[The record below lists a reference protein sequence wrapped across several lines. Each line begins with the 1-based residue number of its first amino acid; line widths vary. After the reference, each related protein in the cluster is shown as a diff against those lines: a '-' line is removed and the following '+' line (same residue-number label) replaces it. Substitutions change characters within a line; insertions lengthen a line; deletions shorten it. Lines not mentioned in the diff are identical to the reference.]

1 MQHQASIKLLSL
13 AMVAVMAMTCFI
25 VMTSDDE
32 SDAVTDLGSW
42 RPTDDPDR
50 SSPDAAYSSIANN
63 VDKIY
68 NSGARTLYLLQGGN
82 VSLSE
87 WGETKTFYIGSIPG
101 GAGFVRTDNG
111 DGTSIVHAE
120 NIQKLGSL
128 RFLLSEDKDG
138 QVNDWW
144 LEIIVVADT
153 TPVTSVSISGSTS
166 GEVGD
171 SITLTASTSPS
182 SADNRH
188 VTWSITSG
196 SSYASIRSQTDTTT
210 GGRCVIDLD
219 RAGTVTVRA
228 TADDGS
234 GEYDTHRI
242 TITEP
247 EVLVTSVSISGST
260 SVNIGS
266 SITLRAT
273 TSPSDAD
280 DRHVNWSITS
290 GSNRVSYTVSDTSTG
305 GTITLTGLSA
315 GSVTVRATAAD
326 GSGEYDTHTVTVVQP
341 VVNITTSQ
349 GDVTII
355 AGQEFSLNVSTNVSG
370 CTIGVSG
377 ADWLSVSGSTV
388 SGTPNSSGEFDITI
402 TASRSGYTSDSIS
415 FTITVVSALGFTNEP
430 SNGVTVYVVS

>member
-1 MQHQASIKLLSL
+1 MQHQTHIKLLSIIM
-13 AMVAVMAMTCFI
+13 ATVMAITCAA
-25 VMTSDDE
+25 VLVTDNE
-32 SDAVTDLGSW
+32 SEAVTDLGSFSGG
-42 RPTDDPDR
+42 TNNN
-50 SSPDAAYSSIANN
+50 SSSSAAYSQVSAEATQLRSSGTIYVIEGSYIMIHTLGVSPDNYEPANTN
-63 VDKIY
+63 Y
-68 NSGARTLYLLQGGN
+68 TSRGL
-82 VSLSE
+82 
-87 WGETKTFYIGSIPG
+87 TFYDDPEGDFISGHITGTGRLSIQIE
-101 GAGFVRTDNG
+101 GAYDSFY
-111 DGTSIVHAE
+111 IV
-120 NIQKLGSL
+120 LYS
-128 RFLLSEDKDG
+128 
-138 QVNDWW
+138 
-144 LEIIVVADT
+144 VADS

-171 SITLTASTSPS
+171 SITLTATTSPS

-196 SSYASIRSQTDTTT
+196 SSNASIRSQTDTTT
-210 GGRCVIDLD
+210 GGRCVIDLEG
-219 RAGTVTVRA
+219 AGSVTVRA

-247 EVLVTSVSISGST
+247 EVLVSSVSISGST
-260 SVNIGS
+260 SVNVGS

-280 DRHVNWSITS
+280 ERHVTWSITS
-290 GSNRVSYTVSDTSTG
+290 GSSRVTYTTADTSTG
-305 GTITLTGLSA
+305 GTITLTGVSA

-326 GSGEYDTHTVTVVQP
+326 DSGEYDTYTITVVQP
-341 VVNITTSQ
+341 VVDITTSQ

-370 CTIGVSG
+370 CTISVSG
-377 ADWLSVSGSTV
+377 ADWLDVSGSTV
-388 SGTPNSSGEFDITI
+388 SGTPTSSGEFDVTI
-402 TASRSGYTSDSIS
+402 TASHSGYTSDTIS

>member
-1 MQHQASIKLLSL
+1 MQHQTHIKLLSL
-13 AMVAVMAMTCFI
+13 VMVTVMAMTCVVI
-25 VMTSDDE
+25 ISGDDSE
-32 SDAVTDLGSW
+32 AATDLGSLNLS
-42 RPTDDPDR
+42 TGEND
-50 SSPDAAYSSIANN
+50 SNSTSLYSRVTGSAQDYCDNYSYG
-63 VDKIY
+63 DKIY
-68 NSGARTLYLLQGGN
+68 VSEGARVMITGLMIYPEYWAISKTSYESWGLTYYEDGEGDYISG
-82 VSLSE
+82 SLSKTGTCTISMS
-87 WGETKTFYIGSIPG
+87 GEHDATAITL
-101 GAGFVRTDNG
+101 V
-111 DGTSIVHAE
+111 
-120 NIQKLGSL
+120 
-128 RFLLSEDKDG
+128 
-138 QVNDWW
+138 
-144 LEIIVVADT
+144 VVADA

-171 SITLTASTSPS
+171 SITLTATTSPS
-182 SADNRH
+182 TADDRH

-210 GGRCVIDLD
+210 GGRCVIDLE

-247 EVLVTSVSISGST
+247 EVLVSSVSISGST
-260 SVNIGS
+260 SVNVGS

-280 DRHVNWSITS
+280 DRHVTWSITS
-290 GSNRVSYTVSDTSTG
+290 GPNRVTYTTADTSSG
-305 GTITLTGLSA
+305 GTITLTGVSA
-315 GSVTVRATAAD
+315 GTVIVRATAAD
-326 GSGEYDTHTVTVVQP
+326 GSGEYDTHTITVVQP
-341 VVNITTSQ
+341 AVNITTSQ

-370 CTIGVSG
+370 CTISVSG
-377 ADWLSVSGSTV
+377 ADWLDVSGSTV
-388 SGTPNSSGEFDITI
+388 SGTPTSSGEFDITI
-402 TASRSGYTSDSIS
+402 TAAHSGYTSDSIS

>member
-1 MQHQASIKLLSL
+1 M
-13 AMVAVMAMTCFI
+13 
-25 VMTSDDE
+25 
-32 SDAVTDLGSW
+32 
-42 RPTDDPDR
+42 
-50 SSPDAAYSSIANN
+50 
-63 VDKIY
+63 
-68 NSGARTLYLLQGGN
+68 
-82 VSLSE
+82 
-87 WGETKTFYIGSIPG
+87 
-101 GAGFVRTDNG
+101 
-111 DGTSIVHAE
+111 
-120 NIQKLGSL
+120 
-128 RFLLSEDKDG
+128 
-138 QVNDWW
+138 
-144 LEIIVVADT
+144 ADT
-153 TPVTSVSISGSTS
+153 TSVTSVSISGSTS

-196 SSYASIRSQTDTTT
+196 SNYASIRSQTDTTT

-315 GSVTVRATAAD
+315 GSVTVRATAVD

-388 SGTPNSSGEFDITI
+388 SGTPDSPGEFDITI

>member
-1 MQHQASIKLLSL
+1 MEYGSHIKLLSL
-13 AMVAVMAMTCFI
+13 TMIAVMLITCAAVF
-25 VMTSDDE
+25 TSEENDGSGGINSSSE
-32 SDAVTDLGSW
+32 SNPYTGIDFQFSYSGPGFLNNIYVLEGSYVSIDGEIDSVNNYMVGFSSVT
-42 RPTDDPDR
+42 
-50 SSPDAAYSSIANN
+50 
-63 VDKIY
+63 
-68 NSGARTLYLLQGGN
+68 SGYGL
-82 VSLSE
+82 SL
-87 WGETKTFYIGSIPG
+87 TRHT
-101 GAGFVRTDNG
+101 T
-111 DGTSIVHAE
+111 DGTVPNDIIS
-120 NIQKLGSL
+120 GT
-128 RFLLSEDKDG
+128 LSRSGTITIEATIASSFG
-138 QVNDWW
+138 VNNNTYT
-144 LEIIVVADT
+144 IYVVADT
-153 TPVTSVSISGSTS
+153 TSVTSVSISGSTS

-196 SSYASIRSQTDTTT
+196 SNYASIRSQTDTTT

-315 GSVTVRATAAD
+315 GSVTVRATAVD

-388 SGTPNSSGEFDITI
+388 SGTPDSPGEFDITI

>member
-1 MQHQASIKLLSL
+1 
-13 AMVAVMAMTCFI
+13 MVMAVTCTAVMI
-25 VMTSDDE
+25 SDDD
-32 SDAVTDLGSW
+32 SDAVTDLGNWNPLDKDGGS
-42 RPTDDPDR
+42 PTE
-50 SSPDAAYSSIANN
+50 AYSYISTNA
-63 VDKIY
+63 DKIY
-68 NSGARTLYLLQGGN
+68 ESGVRTIYLLQGGGFN
-82 VSLSE
+82 INE
-87 WGETKTFYIGSIPG
+87 WGEDTIFFVGSYSG
-101 GAGFVRTDNG
+101 GFGIQRGPYSDMG
-111 DGTSIVHAE
+111 DGTRLIYS
-120 NIQKLGSL
+120 NDIQKLGTCNIS
-128 RFLLSEDKDG
+128 FSEDIDG
-138 QVNDWW
+138 QVNRWELD
-144 LEIIVVADT
+144 IIVVADT